1 MIRNRKTKRLP
12 LTGNVWELIDNYI
25 VSDPA
30 FRKALIEE
38 ATEAMLAADVE
49 TGQAIPRDFI
59 KVTEGKRP
67 PRQAT

>member
-38 ATEAMLAADVE
+38 ATEAVLAADVE
-49 TGQAIPRDFI
+49 TGQAILRDFI

>member
-38 ATEAMLAADVE
+38 ATEATLAADVE
-49 TGQAIPRDFI
+49 TGQAILRDFI